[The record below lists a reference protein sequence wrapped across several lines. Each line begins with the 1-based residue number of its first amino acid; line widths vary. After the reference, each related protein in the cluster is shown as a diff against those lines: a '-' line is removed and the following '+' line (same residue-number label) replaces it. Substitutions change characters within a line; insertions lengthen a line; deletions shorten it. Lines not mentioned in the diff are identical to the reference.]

1 LKLKN
6 WKIRKMEYSDEDF
19 RMFFQ
24 ECYEE
29 KIIVDMISKKLKT
42 WSDGLDEA
50 LDKIEK
56 DERDSDESC

>member
-1 LKLKN
+1 
-6 WKIRKMEYSDEDF
+6 MEYSDEDF

-29 KIIVDMISKKLKT
+29 KIIVDMINKKLKT